1 MTLALQGADS
11 PALLAG
17 LLFGVLLA
25 AAVAGGM
32 AAHAIR
38 VPRVV
43 GYLVAGAACH
53 VAFRNLGAESSFL
66 AEAKAPLAAVKSLA
80 LGLILFAIG
89 GVFEIRHLR
98 PMWSRYWRISI
109 VEASLTGALVFA
121 GVLAAGLLALDW
133 PATHVTALAALLA
146 IAAMETAPAATLFVL
161 REYEAKGPV
170 TDAILALMGLN
181 NIFVIVAFSTGFVL
195 LGGAGWLGDGGL
207 AGSQAVAGLAA
218 KLPGSLLIGVVAG
231 LLLAVVHARFQP
243 AETVLALLAMMLVL
257 AGAERFL
264 LVKFGLAHDFLLSA
278 LCLGAVFTNAA
289 VDPERLNAPARAVG
303 LPFLVGFFALGGFSL
318 QVEDLKK
325 LGLVGVVYIA
335 CRATGKIVGCLV
347 GVRWA
352 KAAPDIPSYL
362 GVGMVCQASLAVGL
376 AALVPERWEAHGATF
391 ATVLLG
397 AVVVF
402 EIVGAVLTRLVVIH
416 AGEVKAATLL
426 RRTAGSGAGERG
438 GAIGSAIASLAR
450 SLGLSRAKRISAG
463 GEGGVLLA
471 RHVMRTNIRAIPASS
486 TFDEVLHLVEQS
498 RFNHFPVVDDDGRLI
513 GVIHF
518 SDIGEILYNPDLVD
532 LVTAADLA
540 TADTRCVGAD
550 MPVTELNE
558 QLRKWNLA
566 SAPVVDAGPS
576 RTVLGVVE
584 QRDVL
589 RMLHQQKRIGKHD

>member
-1 MTLALQGADS
+1 MIIALQGPDN

-32 AAHAIR
+32 AAHAVR

-43 GYLVAGAACH
+43 GYLVAGAICH
-53 VAFRNLGAESSFL
+53 VLFRNLGAEASFL

-89 GVFEIRHLR
+89 GVFEIQHLR
-98 PMWSRYWRISI
+98 PMWSRYWRISL
-109 VEASLTGALVFA
+109 VETSLTAVLVFA
-121 GVLAAGLLALDW
+121 GVLAAGFIGLDW
-133 PATHVTALAALLA
+133 PATHVAALAVLLA

-170 TDAILALMGLN
+170 TDAILGLMGLN
-181 NIFVIVAFSTGFVL
+181 NILVILGFSTAFVL
-195 LGGAGWLGDGGL
+195 LGGAGWLGEEGVAGSRAL
-207 AGSQAVAGLAA
+207 AGLTA
-218 KLPGSLLIGVVAG
+218 KVPGSLLIGFVSG

-243 AETVLALLAMMLVL
+243 AETVLALLAILLVL
-257 AGAERFL
+257 SGAERFL
-264 LVKFGLAHDFLLSA
+264 SVELGVAHDFLLSA

-318 QVEDLKK
+318 QVEDLPK

-352 KAAPDIPSYL
+352 KAGADIRPYFGL
-362 GVGMVCQASLAVGL
+362 GMVCQASLAVGL
-376 AALVPERWEAHGATF
+376 AALVAERWEAHGETF

-402 EIVGAVLTRLVVIH
+402 EIIGAVLTRLVVIH

-426 RRTAGSGAGERG
+426 RRTASSAAGEGRG
-438 GAIGSAIASLAR
+438 PVGAVLASLAR
-450 SLGLSRAKRISAG
+450 SLGISRTKRTAER
-463 GEGGVLLA
+463 GEGGLLLA
-471 RHVMRTNIRAIPASS
+471 RHIMRTNIRAIPASS
-486 TFDEVLHLVEQS
+486 NFDEVLHLVEQS
-498 RFNHFPVVDDDGRLI
+498 RFNHFPVVDDVGHLI

-540 TADTRCVGAD
+540 TADTRCIPAD
-550 MPVTELNE
+550 MPLDELNE

-566 SAPVVDAGPS
+566 SVPIVDAGPS
-576 RTVLGVVE
+576 RKVLGVVE

-589 RMLHQQKRIGKHD
+589 RALHQQKRNEK